1 MTDTGDNLEL
11 LLENADRVSEPQRGD
26 LLRGSLLSVTPQG
39 LIVDL
44 GLKRDGFVPREDVD
58 RLPPGEFKLKVGDV
72 IAVMVVIPLDRDGN
86 LVVSIS
92 QARESGDWLEAHRL
106 MESDAILEAVP
117 SAHNRG
123 GLIVPFGRLRGFVPA
138 SHLSELPRGLDEES
152 RTVHLQ
158 KLVGRK
164 MPFKVIEVD
173 PQRQRLVLSER
184 KAIRQWRQD
193 QKSKVIK
200 ALSEGE
206 IRRGIVTSLR
216 EFGAFVDIGG
226 ADGLIHISE
235 LSWSRIEDP
244 SELLT
249 VGDEVEAKIIRLDP
263 DANRIGLSLKR
274 LQPNPWQEA
283 VERISPGMILE
294 GQVTRLGSSGA
305 FVRDESGL
313 EGLVRA
319 GEGQPDLQPGMRV
332 RVRVLSFDPERE
344 RLDLGPVTDE
354 EPVVSQEASEFLDER
369 R

>member
-86 LVVSIS
+86 LVVSVS

-106 MESDAILEAVP
+106 METHAILEATP
-117 SAHNRG
+117 SAHTRG
-123 GLIVPFGRLRGFVPA
+123 ALIVPFGRLRGFVPA
-138 SHLSELPRGLDEES
+138 SHLSDLPRGLDEES
-152 RTVHLQ
+152 RTNNLQ
-158 KLVGRK
+158 KLVGRR

-193 QKSKVIK
+193 QKSRVIK
-200 ALSEGE
+200 SLSEGE
-206 IRRGIVTSLR
+206 VRRGTVTSLR

-235 LSWSRIEDP
+235 LSWSRVEDP
-244 SELLT
+244 SEILT
-249 VGDEVEAKIIRLDP
+249 VGDEVEAKIIRLDAE
-263 DANRIGLSLKR
+263 ANRIGLSLKR
-274 LQPNPWQEA
+274 LQPNPWLEA
-283 VERISPGMILE
+283 VERISAGMIME
-294 GQVTRLGSSGA
+294 GEVTRIGSSGA
-305 FVRDESGL
+305 YIRDEAGL
-313 EGLVRA
+313 EGLVRGA
-319 GEGQPDLQPGMRV
+319 EAQTELEPGMHV
-332 RVRVLSFDPERE
+332 RVRVVNLDSERE
-344 RLDLGPVTDE
+344 RLDLEIALED
-354 EPVVSQEASEFLDER
+354 EASV
-369 R
+369 